1 MKLEVL
7 WSFKGAISTTTIVH
21 LIGKKI
27 SDLGCVAKLSQQ
39 TF

>member
-7 WSFKGAISTTTIVH
+7 WSFKGAISTTMIIH
-21 LIGKKI
+21 LIRKKI
-27 SDLGCVAKLSQQ
+27 NDLGCVAKLSQQ